1 MTQNAAEIASGER
14 YAFGENWTAFLA
26 KLDDARISA
35 AENSL
40 RQMLDTD
47 NLRGKTFLD
56 IGSGSGLFSLEARRL
71 GADDQSF
78 HYRSASGGCTRGL
91 KTRYYPPD
99 AEWLSGSGSVS
110 ATDYIGSPPKLD
122 HV

>member
-1 MTQNAAEIASGER
+1 MTQHAAEIASGER
-14 YAFGENWTAFLA
+14 FAFGENWTAFLA

-56 IGSGSGLFSLEARRL
+56 IGSGSGLFSLAARPL
-71 GADDQSF
+71 GANGQSF
-78 HYRSASGGCTRGL
+78 HYDPASVTCTPEF
-91 KTRYYPPD
+91 KTPYLPPD
-99 AEWLSGSGSVS
+99 PDGNAR
-110 ATDYIGSPPKLD
+110 A
-122 HV
+122 